1 MHTDLKRQLFI
12 VISDNKQVEKYSII
26 LVLNNYI
33 CLKYFKIYIML
44 LINGY
49 FAMMRKE

>member
-12 VISDNKQVEKYSII
+12 VISDNKQAEKYSII

-33 CLKYFKIYIML
+33 CLKYFIFFLFFFIF
-44 LINGY
+44 I
-49 FAMMRKE
+49 FF